1 LKNETTP
8 LKSVTPAVLE
18 EKQNFGNETNVETKC
33 LQSPSKKWY
42 EQLTESEQKKQ
53 KENETNIIKTK
64 EKITFV
70 LEEKKMLE
78 KIEKILYQSGPS
90 SFKKTSSQFN
100 EILASTKRSE
110 YKSLVSMFIKD
121 LVNTNDPKMISRIK
135 TFLETKDFLSANTF
149 LQYEFILMHHGAM
162 IYNQDVLIK
171 LKPLFKSDYF
181 LNLSADEQN
190 EFNKSYP
197 TMEKLYSQHE
207 KVVADRLQAVGDEK
221 MKSKIKR
228 FQEQQCLYDLPEYK
242 YEYFIRT
249 IGIILYGCGG
259 HYKEL

>member
-1 LKNETTP
+1 VSQEKLKFKVKCFRESENLFNSQKYEYESFLRTISYIVFGFGNNEKEKVIEGKLENQILKNETTP

-64 EKITFV
+64 EKITLV

-110 YKSLVSMFIKD
+110 YKSLVCMFIKD
-121 LVNTNDPKMISRIK
+121 LVNTNDPEMISRIK
-135 TFLETKDFLSANTF
+135 TFLETKDFLSASNK
-149 LQYEFILMHHGAM
+149 LFIH
-162 IYNQDVLIK
+162 QK
-171 LKPLFKSDYF
+171 
-181 LNLSADEQN
+181 
-190 EFNKSYP
+190 
-197 TMEKLYSQHE
+197 
-207 KVVADRLQAVGDEK
+207 
-221 MKSKIKR
+221 
-228 FQEQQCLYDLPEYK
+228 
-242 YEYFIRT
+242 
-249 IGIILYGCGG
+249 
-259 HYKEL
+259 